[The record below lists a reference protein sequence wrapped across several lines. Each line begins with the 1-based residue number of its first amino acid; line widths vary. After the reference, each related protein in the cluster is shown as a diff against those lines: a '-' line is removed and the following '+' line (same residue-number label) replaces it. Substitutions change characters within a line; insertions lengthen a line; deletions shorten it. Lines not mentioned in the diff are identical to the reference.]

1 MIKNVEKPLA
11 AWLGKERHNGEIL
24 DCLTV
29 ILRSGG
35 CRHAAC
41 RMCGY
46 RHERY
51 EDGIAPDHLGQRIES
66 QLAWTLREYP
76 ASGYGMVKLFT
87 SGSFFDPCEVPPDAR
102 AAAARAFRGKLVIAE
117 TRPEYV
123 DREALVEFAAGVD
136 DGTHAVPVFVA
147 MGLETTN
154 DAIREKSIGKGFSYE
169 DYSRAVGE
177 ARAGGCGVKAYLL
190 HKPPFL
196 TEKEAL
202 ADMRRSII
210 DASSSADIVS
220 MNPCTVQSRTEVEWY
235 WRRGA
240 YRPPYLWSVL
250 AILVDAPIHVLCD
263 PLGGGK
269 ARGPHNCGGCDRE
282 IVAGIRDFSLSAD
295 RELLRSLLERDCD
308 CKREWEFVLESE
320 RPFCMPLTR

>member
-51 EDGIAPDHLGQRIES
+51 EEGIAPEQLAGRIEA
-66 QLAWTLREYP
+66 QIAWTLREFP
-76 ASGYGMVKLFT
+76 TSGYRMVKIFT
-87 SGSFFDPCEVPPDAR
+87 SGSFFDPCEVPPLAR

-117 TRPEYV
+117 TRPEYI
-123 DREALVEFAAGVD
+123 DREVLLDFAAEVD
-136 DGTHAVPVFVA
+136 DGSFATPVFVA
-147 MGLETTN
+147 VGLETTD

-169 DYSRAVGE
+169 DYRAAARE
-177 ARAGGCGVKAYLL
+177 AHAAGCGVKAYLL
-190 HKPPFL
+190 HKPLFL
-196 TEKEAL
+196 TEGEAL
-202 ADMRRSII
+202 ADMRRSIAE
-210 DASSSADIVS
+210 ASSSAEIVS

-250 AILVDAPIHVLCD
+250 AILADAPVHVLCD

-269 ARGPHNCGGCDRE
+269 ARGPHNCGTCDRE
-282 IVAGIRDFSLSAD
+282 IVAGIRDYSLSAD
-295 RELLRSLLERDCD
+295 RELLRAILERGCN
-308 CKREWEFVLESE
+308 CTKEWEFVLGSE